1 MKNYKQLLLLLMLFV
16 GFSANGQGNIK
27 AILTS
32 IEENNTTIA
41 ALRAHFD
48 YVKADA
54 RAELL
59 PPNPS
64 IEGGRFPAVEGAGIK
79 YAWGVSQSFEFP
91 TVYAKRGQLA
101 KTTDRFADAS
111 FSASRQAVL
120 IDAKLTIL
128 ELVHANKMLSIQQE
142 RKEFVQN
149 VERLISKMVEAGEV
163 SSMDLNNAK
172 LRVAEANQ
180 ELMITE
186 SETSRIKRRLIAMN
200 GDKDIGEVGTIF
212 TASHLP
218 DMNTFYSNFEQNDP
232 RFVALQL
239 MVEQANAEMKL
250 VKHQGL
256 PELSIGYES
265 EKTDAEHFTGF
276 RAGLSIPLWGNTP
289 KRRASTIKVNA
300 TRLEYASEILQ
311 LKTDTEE
318 LYLKAS
324 NTKTRL
330 DELSRALSEYNNINL
345 LERALEAGQISVIE
359 LFNEITFL
367 YDLTDKVLELEL
379 EYAKLYAELYRFE
392 L

>member
-16 GFSANGQGNIK
+16 GFSTYGQENIK

-32 IEENNTTIA
+32 IEENNPTIA

-101 KTTDRFADAS
+101 KTTDRFAEAS

-128 ELVHANKMLSIQQE
+128 ELVHANKMLSVQQE

-180 ELMITE
+180 ELMIAE
-186 SETSRIKRRLIAMN
+186 SEINQIKKRLVAMN
-200 GDKDIGEVGTIF
+200 GGKDIGEMGF
-212 TASHLP
+212 TLTVSHLP
-218 DMNTFYSNFEQNDP
+218 DIYTFYSNFEQSDP
-232 RFVALQL
+232 RFVVLQL
-239 MVEQANAEMKL
+239 MVEQADAELKL

-276 RAGLSIPLWGNTP
+276 RAGLSIPLWGNTN

-300 TRLEYASEILQ
+300 TRLEHASEKLQ
-311 LKTDTEE
+311 LKTETEE

-324 NTKTRL
+324 STKARL
-330 DELSRALSEYNNINL
+330 EELSRALSEYNNINL

-367 YDLTDKVLELEL
+367 YDLTDKVMELEL